1 MLKVRPSQLLKKTGS
16 PGPGSPVG
24 RSQTLTNL
32 LVFPAYPWD
41 RSSLKS
47 MPLDLRQF
55 EKLDTY
61 ASQVG
66 EPGPLPAMV
75 TPTRR
80 LGVSQTR
87 AAKALPRP
95 LLSVS

>member
-1 MLKVRPSQLLKKTGS
+1 MLKVRQSWLLTKTGRPDPGCPAGQTQPLTS
-16 PGPGSPVG
+16 PP
-24 RSQTLTNL
+24 
-32 LVFPAYPWD
+32 VFPAYPWD

-66 EPGPLPAMV
+66 EPAPLPV
-75 TPTRR
+75 CPPT
-80 LGVSQTR
+80 LKTAWSVLTQGG
-87 AAKALPRP
+87 KASARP
-95 LLSVS
+95 S

>member
-1 MLKVRPSQLLKKTGS
+1 MASHKDREACARQSCW
-16 PGPGSPVG
+16 PVQ
-24 RSQTLTNL
+24 SLTSL
-32 LVFPAYPWD
+32 PLFPAYPWD

-66 EPGPLPAMV
+66 EPAPLPV
-75 TPTRR
+75 C
-80 LGVSQTR
+80 
-87 AAKALPRP
+87 P
-95 LLSVS
+95 LLLKTGWSVLTQGGKASA

>member
-1 MLKVRPSQLLKKTGS
+1 MKGQAVIAPQKDEAWARQPSSAGLS
-16 PGPGSPVG
+16 SC
-24 RSQTLTNL
+24 L

-66 EPGPLPAMV
+66 EPAPLPTGPLAWLEFPK
-75 TPTRR
+75 P
-80 LGVSQTR
+80 G
-87 AAKALPRP
+87 
-95 LLSVS
+95 

>member
-1 MLKVRPSQLLKKTGS
+1 
-16 PGPGSPVG
+16 
-24 RSQTLTNL
+24 
-32 LVFPAYPWD
+32 
-41 RSSLKS
+41 

-87 AAKALPRP
+87 AAEALPRP

>member
-1 MLKVRPSQLLKKTGS
+1 MLKVRQSWLLTKTGR
-16 PGPGSPVG
+16 PAPGSPVG
-24 RSQTLTNL
+24 QSQSLTSL
-32 LVFPAYPWD
+32 PVFPAYPWD

-66 EPGPLPAMV
+66 EPAPLPV
-75 TPTRR
+75 C
-80 LGVSQTR
+80 
-87 AAKALPRP
+87 P
-95 LLSVS
+95 LLLKTGWSVLTQGGKASA